1 MRDILKLVASGCA
14 ILTFFM
20 SVLHIMLSIGLP
32 IGEYVLGG
40 KNKIIPKGKRYI
52 NVMLAFAFCFLGV
65 FYIGK
70 AVPIPFR
77 FSDTVS
83 KIVMILYSLFLAYAV
98 IGNTFFTKSKKEKIV
113 MIPASTIGFICSFFT
128 LLLSW

>member
-1 MRDILKLVASGCA
+1 MLKLAALGCA
-14 ILTFFM
+14 ILTLFM
-20 SVLHIMLSIGLP
+20 GALHIMLSMGLP

-40 KNKIIPKGKRYI
+40 KNKIIPKEKRYI
-52 NVMLAFAFCFLGV
+52 NVIAAFVFLFLGV

-70 AVPIPFR
+70 AVPVPIQFPAIM
-77 FSDTVS
+77 S
-83 KIVMILYSLFLAYAV
+83 KIIMILYSLFLAYAI

-113 MIPASTIGFICSFFT
+113 MIPASVIGFMCSFFT

>member
-1 MRDILKLVASGCA
+1 MLKIMALGCA
-14 ILTFFM
+14 ILTLFM
-20 SVLHIMLSIGLP
+20 GVLHIMLLIGLP

-52 NVMLAFAFCFLGV
+52 NVIFAFVFLFLGV

-70 AVPIPFR
+70 VVPIPTIQ
-77 FSDTVS
+77 FSAIMS
-83 KIVMILYSLFLAYAV
+83 KIIMILYSLFLAYAI

-113 MIPASTIGFICSFFT
+113 MIPASVIGFICSFFT

>member
-1 MRDILKLVASGCA
+1 MRNILKLVALGCA

-52 NVMLAFAFCFLGV
+52 NVMLAFAFWFLGV

-70 AVPIPFR
+70 VVPMPFQ
-77 FSDTVS
+77 FSDSMS
-83 KIVMILYSLFLAYAV
+83 KIIMILYSLFLAYAV

-113 MIPASTIGFICSFFT
+113 MIPASIIGFICSFFT

>member
-1 MRDILKLVASGCA
+1 MLKLAALGCA

-20 SVLHIMLSIGLP
+20 GVLHIMLSIGLP
-32 IGEYVLGG
+32 MGEYVLGG

-52 NVMLAFAFCFLGV
+52 NVMLAFAFLLLGV

-70 AVPIPFR
+70 AVPIPLQ
-77 FSDTVS
+77 FSDIIS
-83 KIVMILYSLFLAYAV
+83 KIIMILYSLFLAYAV
-98 IGNTFFTKSKKEKIV
+98 IGNTFLTKSKKEKIV
-113 MIPASTIGFICSFFT
+113 MIPASTIGFLCSFFT

>member
-1 MRDILKLVASGCA
+1 MLKLVALGCA

-20 SVLHIMLSIGLP
+20 GILHIMLSIGVP

-40 KNKIIPKGKRYI
+40 KNKIIPKDKRYVNI
-52 NVMLAFAFCFLGV
+52 ILAFGFLFLGV

-70 AVPIPFR
+70 AVPISFH
-77 FSDTVS
+77 FSDIMS
-83 KIVMILYSLFLAYAV
+83 KIIMILYSLFLAYAI
-98 IGNTFFTKSKKEKIV
+98 IGNIFFTQSKKEKIV
-113 MIPASTIGFICSFFT
+113 MIPASVIGFICSFFT

>member
-1 MRDILKLVASGCA
+1 MLKLAAFGCA
-14 ILTFFM
+14 MLTFFM
-20 SVLHIMLSIGLP
+20 GVLHIMLSIGLP

-40 KNKIIPKGKRYI
+40 KNKIIPKEKRYI
-52 NVMLAFAFCFLGV
+52 NVILVFVFSFLGV

-70 AVPIPFR
+70 AVPIPFQ
-77 FSDTVS
+77 FSDIMS
-83 KIVMILYSLFLAYAV
+83 KIIMILYSLFLLYAI

-113 MIPASTIGFICSFFT
+113 MVPASAVGFVCSFFT

>member
-1 MRDILKLVASGCA
+1 MLKIMALGCT
-14 ILTFFM
+14 ILTLFM
-20 SVLHIMLSIGLP
+20 GVLHIMLLIGLP

-52 NVMLAFAFCFLGV
+52 NVIFAFVFLFLGV

-70 AVPIPFR
+70 VVPIPTIQ
-77 FSDTVS
+77 FSAIMS
-83 KIVMILYSLFLAYAV
+83 KIIMILYSLFLAYAI

-113 MIPASTIGFICSFFT
+113 MIPASVIGFICSFFT

>member
-40 KNKIIPKGKRYI
+40 KNKIIPKEKRYI
-52 NVMLAFAFCFLGV
+52 NVMLAFAFWFLGV

-70 AVPIPFR
+70 AVPIPFQ
-77 FSDTVS
+77 FSDIMS
-83 KIVMILYSLFLAYAV
+83 KIIMILYLLFLAYAV
-98 IGNTFFTKSKKEKIV
+98 IGNTFFTKIKYQY
-113 MIPASTIGFICSFFT
+113 
-128 LLLSW
+128 

>member
-1 MRDILKLVASGCA
+1 MLKLVALGCA

-20 SVLHIMLSIGLP
+20 GVLHIMLSIGLP

-52 NVMLAFAFCFLGV
+52 NVTFAFVFSFLGV

-70 AVPIPFR
+70 VVPIPFQ
-77 FSDTVS
+77 FSDIMS
-83 KIVMILYSLFLAYAV
+83 KIIMILYPLFLAYAI
-98 IGNTFFTKSKKEKIV
+98 IGNIFFTKSKKEKII
-113 MIPASTIGFICSFFT
+113 MIPASATGFICSFFT

>member
-1 MRDILKLVASGCA
+1 MLEIMALVCA
-14 ILTFFM
+14 ILTLFM
-20 SVLHIMLSIGLP
+20 GVLHIMLLIGLP

-52 NVMLAFAFCFLGV
+52 NVIFAFVFLFLGV

-70 AVPIPFR
+70 VVPIPIQ
-77 FSDTVS
+77 FSTIMS
-83 KIVMILYSLFLAYAV
+83 KIIMILYSLFLAYAI

-113 MIPASTIGFICSFFT
+113 MIPASVIGFICSFFT

>member
-1 MRDILKLVASGCA
+1 MLELAALGCA

-20 SVLHIMLSIGLP
+20 GVFHIMLSMGLP

-40 KNKIIPKGKRYI
+40 KNKIIPKEKRYI
-52 NVMLAFAFCFLGV
+52 NVILAFVFLFLGV

-70 AVPIPFR
+70 AVPIPFQ
-77 FSDTVS
+77 FSGIMS
-83 KIVMILYSLFLAYAV
+83 KIIMILYSLFLAYAV

-113 MIPASTIGFICSFFT
+113 MIPASALGFVCSFFT

>member
-1 MRDILKLVASGCA
+1 MLKIMALGCA
-14 ILTFFM
+14 ILTLFM
-20 SVLHIMLSIGLP
+20 GVLHIMLLIGLP

-52 NVMLAFAFCFLGV
+52 NVIFAFVFLFLGV

-70 AVPIPFR
+70 VVSIPTIQ
-77 FSDTVS
+77 FSAIMS
-83 KIVMILYSLFLAYAV
+83 KIIMILYSLFLAYAI

-113 MIPASTIGFICSFFT
+113 MIPASVIGFICSFFT

>member
-1 MRDILKLVASGCA
+1 MLKIIALGCA
-14 ILTFFM
+14 ILTLFM
-20 SVLHIMLSIGLP
+20 GVLHIMLLIGLP

-52 NVMLAFAFCFLGV
+52 NVIFAFVFLFLGV

-70 AVPIPFR
+70 VVPIPIQ
-77 FSDTVS
+77 FSAIMS
-83 KIVMILYSLFLAYAV
+83 KIIMILYSLFLAYAI

-113 MIPASTIGFICSFFT
+113 MIPASVIGFICSFFT